1 MGQKVIPT
9 GFRVGVNRNWDSRW
23 FADGNSYSNYL
34 ITDIKIREFLFKSF
48 RFQGVT
54 SVVIERPARKLRVFI
69 HTSRPGV
76 IIGKKG
82 VDIEKIKKQIS
93 LLSDVSMAD
102 VSINIVEVKKPECDA
117 KIIADSISQQLEKRV
132 SFRRAMKRSMQ
143 SAMRLGCK
151 GIRINCAGRLGGAEI
166 ARMEWYREG
175 QVPLHTIRADIDY
188 ATSSAFTTYG
198 VIGVKVWVYVGDIF
212 DFKN

>member
-1 MGQKVIPT
+1 MGQKVIPI
-9 GFRVGVNRNWDSRW
+9 GFRVGINRNWDSRW

-34 ITDIKIREFLFKSF
+34 IIDIKIRELIFNSF
-48 RFQGVT
+48 RFQGIT
-54 SVVIERPARKLRVFI
+54 SVVIERPASKLRVFI

-82 VDIEKIKKQIS
+82 ADIEKIKKKIS
-93 LLSDVSMAD
+93 VLSKVSMAD

-117 KIIADSISQQLEKRV
+117 KIISDSISQQLEKRV
-132 SFRRAMKRSMQ
+132 SFRRVMKRSIQ

-188 ATSSAFTTYG
+188 ATSSAFTAYG
-198 VIGVKVWVYVGDIF
+198 VIGVKVWVYTGDIF
-212 DFKN
+212 EFKD